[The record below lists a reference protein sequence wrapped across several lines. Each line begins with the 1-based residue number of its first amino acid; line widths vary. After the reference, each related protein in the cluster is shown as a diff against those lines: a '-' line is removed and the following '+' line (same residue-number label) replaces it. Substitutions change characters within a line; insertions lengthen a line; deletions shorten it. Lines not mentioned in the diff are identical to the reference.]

1 MSNTSVEIDFSKI
14 KILIVEDDII
24 AQMALTKMLQEMG
37 FTNILKEN
45 NYESSLSSF
54 HKESPDLVIL
64 DIYLKGEKT
73 GIDLAKV
80 ISSKII
86 YISASSD
93 SQTMREVEKTDY
105 KYFLNKPYNFVQIEK
120 TIKKVLR
127 GV

>member
-105 KYFLNKPYNFVQIEK
+105 KYFLYKPYNFVQIEK